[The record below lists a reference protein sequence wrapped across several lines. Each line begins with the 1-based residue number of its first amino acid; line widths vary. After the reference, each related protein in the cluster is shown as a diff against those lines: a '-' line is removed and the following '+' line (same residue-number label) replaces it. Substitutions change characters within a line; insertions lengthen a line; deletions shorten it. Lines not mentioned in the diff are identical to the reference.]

1 MKTINSIVGL
11 TLALGMTLA
20 IPFSSSAI
28 EPANQKTTIEALAY
42 RNIDNAKDLAE
53 YNSILA
59 ARNTLIYGDQSW
71 TIDGA
76 VKVFNAD
83 GTVEELPDF
92 YDLFPSD
99 WEPGKLPDAESNTA
113 NSIFNNIPQPWN
125 ERSSALYYGNTY
137 FNQASNEYGTDPF
150 AYKTLPRDGDIGIY
164 PESIPDNATS
174 FNAGF
179 YDADTRRGLGWASSL
194 SRGKGA
200 FLSDAKEDTRYGF
213 IVSVNRNP
221 GYGYV
226 LVDSLDSD
234 SFPVDVRWV
243 EVAP

>member
-137 FNQASNEYGTDPF
+137 FKLAHHPALHHTPELPIPNFRCKLRGFYLIIYAVLF
-150 AYKTLPRDGDIGIY
+150 AVPAHNAPLFFFRHSILDQGPQDRIGIW
-164 PESIPDNATS
+164 N
-174 FNAGF
+174 
-179 YDADTRRGLGWASSL
+179 
-194 SRGKGA
+194 
-200 FLSDAKEDTRYGF
+200 
-213 IVSVNRNP
+213 
-221 GYGYV
+221 
-226 LVDSLDSD
+226 
-234 SFPVDVRWV
+234 
-243 EVAP
+243 